1 MRGAF
6 MGKTVP
12 EAKAILESMLHNH
25 SKCHTE
31 RAPNPTKKVHSIEE
45 ENLISNKIDA
55 ILAYI
60 AKQNNDSIP
69 LQELVGNN
77 NDMVDFFVFFVID
90 MTLRLETIY
99 SFHFP
104 FAQAS

>member
-1 MRGAF
+1 
-6 MGKTVP
+6 
-12 EAKAILESMLHNH
+12 
-25 SKCHTE
+25 
-31 RAPNPTKKVHSIEE
+31 VHSIEE
-45 ENLISNKIDA
+45 ENPLSNKFDA